1 MKAMWRMRPS
11 DGFFLNSTP
20 SFSRRSHSA
29 STSSHERAMWPKP
42 PRRES
47 DEVSIEALSAC

>member
-42 PRRES
+42 ARRES